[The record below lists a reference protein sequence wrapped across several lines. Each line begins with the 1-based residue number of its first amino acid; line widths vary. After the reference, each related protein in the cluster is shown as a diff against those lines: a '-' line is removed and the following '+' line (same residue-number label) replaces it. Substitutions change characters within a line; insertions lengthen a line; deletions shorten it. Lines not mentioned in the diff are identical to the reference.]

1 MVVGKYVILKKNY
14 DKNQNKKTLWARQD
28 MQNTFDFKIQ
38 ALQISQ
44 REKVCFKWQRC
55 LIKLSIVCAFNEH
68 TLFNNKSSSFYFQL

>member
-38 ALQISQ
+38 ALQIS
-44 REKVCFKWQRC
+44 
-55 LIKLSIVCAFNEH
+55 
-68 TLFNNKSSSFYFQL
+68 